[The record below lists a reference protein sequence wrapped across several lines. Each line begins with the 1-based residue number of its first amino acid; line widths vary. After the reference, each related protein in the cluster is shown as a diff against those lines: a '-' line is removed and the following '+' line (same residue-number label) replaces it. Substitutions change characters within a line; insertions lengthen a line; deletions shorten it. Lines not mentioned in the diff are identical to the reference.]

1 MVGHYANPGITRVST
16 VVLTAQ
22 DSSNINKLDSVVIFA
37 FKERDLKVVAYF
49 VCVCSLA

>member
-1 MVGHYANPGITRVST
+1 M
-16 VVLTAQ
+16 Q

-49 VCVCSLA
+49 VYVCVASLRLSRQAGCKN